1 MTQREDSRVPQH
13 QKSTGAKIS
22 AELGGVE
29 SAPRQRANAA
39 TPVSS
44 DPGSAITQPE
54 DLCVPQ
60 HQRTANIESIHG
72 GRSDH
77 GTNSTRAVEPVHDGI
92 AAEQPLESGLSNVDD
107 DCLKKHKCGHK
118 CLVHQMVCGVWADRL
133 PGFLGSSI
141 YGEVPYM
148 QVYFADLVSE
158 ADALT
163 KRQMAAWDQEMAL
176 KAKENGA

>member
-1 MTQREDSRVPQH
+1 
-13 QKSTGAKIS
+13 
-22 AELGGVE
+22 
-29 SAPRQRANAA
+29 
-39 TPVSS
+39 
-44 DPGSAITQPE
+44 
-54 DLCVPQ
+54 
-60 HQRTANIESIHG
+60 
-72 GRSDH
+72 
-77 GTNSTRAVEPVHDGI
+77 
-92 AAEQPLESGLSNVDD
+92 
-107 DCLKKHKCGHK
+107 
-118 CLVHQMVCGVWADRL
+118 MVCGVWADRL